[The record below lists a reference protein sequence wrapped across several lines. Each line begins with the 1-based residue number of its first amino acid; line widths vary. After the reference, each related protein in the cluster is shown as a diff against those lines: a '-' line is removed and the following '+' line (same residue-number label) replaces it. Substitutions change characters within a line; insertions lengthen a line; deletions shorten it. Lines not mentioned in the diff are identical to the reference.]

1 MKTKFEWPWSH
12 HRLEKLRRELLN
24 RIESQV
30 NAAGVQTQR
39 RRPGLRMEIDGRDMR
54 VWLSYYRDQ
63 HWWRLTCGY
72 GCDEPGWEHT
82 IAAFRRADDARCE
95 EIDVTHRFA
104 SLPACFARLKRY
116 RWPLFAEGR
125 WAATYPSYAMVA
137 LRDGKASR
145 PPSRNAK
152 HTSSRRHNERSG
164 QCQSRV

>member
-1 MKTKFEWPWSH
+1 MKTKFEWPWPH

-54 VWLSYYRDQ
+54 VWLGYYRDQ

-82 IAAFRRADDARCE
+82 IQRFAELTMCCE
-95 EIDVTHRFA
+95 EIDVTTGSHLAGLLR
-104 SLPACFARLKRY
+104 SPETY
-116 RWPLFAEGR
+116 RWPLFTEGR
-125 WAATYPSYAMVA
+125 WAATYPSYGWSVA
-137 LRDGKASR
+137 GWESIQAAIKDCEAQIKQEA
-145 PPSRNAK
+145 
-152 HTSSRRHNERSG
+152 
-164 QCQSRV
+164 Q